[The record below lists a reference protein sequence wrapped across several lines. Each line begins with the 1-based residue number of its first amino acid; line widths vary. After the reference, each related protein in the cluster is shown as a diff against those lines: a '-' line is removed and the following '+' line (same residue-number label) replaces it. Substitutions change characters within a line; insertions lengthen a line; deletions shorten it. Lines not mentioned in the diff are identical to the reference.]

1 MCNSRG
7 CAPRAELAPAWRLFR
22 RDDGSSF
29 ANMPRTSARCW
40 RNVGEM
46 LANVGGDFFVRRSED
61 AWRRAQTSALF
72 LRGVRRAFHG
82 RGCCLRGA
90 CRVAAAP
97 PRGQSGSSAI
107 MLCGCVFSLLR
118 ERAFLFE
125 ARAERAGSSAR
136 NAVAL
141 AQRGQRRLQRECTR
155 ARFFFAAD
163 AARRTSCCT

>member
-1 MCNSRG
+1 MRHGGRVRLGRRTRFSSREPSAARAAL
-7 CAPRAELAPAWRLFR
+7 APRVVAQ
-22 RDDGSSF
+22 S
-29 ANMPRTSARCW
+29 C
-40 RNVGEM
+40 
-46 LANVGGDFFVRRSED
+46 VRR
-61 AWRRAQTSALF
+61 
-72 LRGVRRAFHG
+72 VFHG

-136 NAVAL
+136 NAGAG
-141 AQRGQRRLQRECTR
+141 ATR
-155 ARFFFAAD
+155 AAPLAASVHAGAFFLAAD
-163 AARRTSCCT
+163 AARIGLLTLRLSMRNGCGKQAALCDSGLSALRGGGRVIAVYSLCGVHI